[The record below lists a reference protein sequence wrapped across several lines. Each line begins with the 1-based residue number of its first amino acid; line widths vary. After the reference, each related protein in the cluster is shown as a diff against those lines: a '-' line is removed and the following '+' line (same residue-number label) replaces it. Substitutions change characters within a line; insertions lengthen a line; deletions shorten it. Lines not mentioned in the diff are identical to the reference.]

1 MPTLRTLLQARLVS
15 LRCRPLWVTPDKR
28 VFLETFSPVY
38 KPAYDFLIAIAEPV
52 SRPEVIHEYKINEH
66 SLYAA
71 VSVGM
76 PTETIISVLEKLS
89 KNTLHDE
96 IQQFIRASTSNFGKV
111 LCFLLMLT
119 FFTRLEVGS
128 AFCCRG
134 SVHWMLWLPTDC
146 SV

>member
-1 MPTLRTLLQARLVS
+1 M
-15 LRCRPLWVTPDKR
+15 TPDKR

-71 VSVGM
+71 VSVGL

-96 IQQFIRASTSNFGKV
+96 IKQFIRMSTSNFGKV
-111 LCFLLMLT
+111 LRVLLLSMFLI
-119 FFTRLEVGS
+119 RLIVCSGLC
-128 AFCCRG
+128 CCRFVKQAWCLLQVVCC
-134 SVHWMLWLPTDC
+134 SVHGHIYT
-146 SV
+146 